1 MASSQKMLLTPS
13 SLLNLKPIPE
23 LHCHDFEHESIWNE
37 SIHTLQAIGFY
48 HFTEPDDGE
57 FSRCS
62 SAVREEE
69 ELISAMDQEF
79 AEESAE
85 KESMNEY
92 VDELI
97 SAMDE
102 AFAEE
107 SAEKESMDEY
117 FAEACHQEREMIER
131 ESMDEY
137 FAEACHQ
144 ERELIE
150 REHME
155 NPQASKW
162 KYERDSPAEN
172 PESVVAF
179 CEVVDK
185 FQKLREFGEE
195 HTQLA
200 IARAELSQQVFHSKE
215 AVLSLIDSRIIRL
228 RELMDRP

>member
-13 SLLNLKPIPE
+13 SLLKTIPE

-37 SIHTLQAIGFY
+37 SIHTLEPIGFY
-48 HFTEPDDGE
+48 DFTEPDDGE
-57 FSRCS
+57 FSMCS

-69 ELISAMDQEF
+69 
-79 AEESAE
+79 
-85 KESMNEY
+85 
-92 VDELI
+92 ELI

-117 FAEACHQEREMIER
+117 FAEACRQERDR
-131 ESMDEY
+131 EDSKP
-137 FAEACHQ
+137 
-144 ERELIE
+144 
-150 REHME
+150 
-155 NPQASKW
+155 PQASKW
-162 KYERDSPAEN
+162 LYEIREYDSERDSPAEN

-215 AVLSLIDSRIIRL
+215 AVLSLIDSRIARL

>member
-85 KESMNEY
+85 KESM
-92 VDELI
+92 
-97 SAMDE
+97 
-102 AFAEE
+102 
-107 SAEKESMDEY
+107 DEY
-117 FAEACHQEREMIER
+117 FAEACR
-131 ESMDEY
+131 
-137 FAEACHQ
+137 Q

>member
-13 SLLNLKPIPE
+13 SLLNLKTIPE

-37 SIHTLQAIGFY
+37 SIHTLEATGFQ
-48 HFTEPDDGE
+48 HFTEPEDGE
-57 FSRCS
+57 FSMCS

-69 ELISAMDQEF
+69 
-79 AEESAE
+79 
-85 KESMNEY
+85 
-92 VDELI
+92 ELI

-117 FAEACHQEREMIER
+117 FAEACHQERDR
-131 ESMDEY
+131 DDSKP
-137 FAEACHQ
+137 
-144 ERELIE
+144 
-150 REHME
+150 
-155 NPQASKW
+155 PQASKW
-162 KYERDSPAEN
+162 LYEIREYDSERDSPAEN
-172 PESVVAF
+172 PVAF

-200 IARAELSQQVFHSKE
+200 IARAELYQQVFHSKE
-215 AVLSLIDSRIIRL
+215 AVLSLIDSRIARL